1 MVDTATWNRLD
12 DAARQEFRD
21 LFRQFQD
28 SLRDAGVHD
37 GCDLGTDW
45 SVQLVDGVW
54 TISNGLKILD
64 RVMSTRRE
72 VIDALYTDGVQNL
85 SR

>member
-1 MVDTATWNRLD
+1 MVDIGTWNRLD

-28 SLRDAGVHD
+28 SLRDAGIDD
-37 GCDLGTDW
+37 GDDLAMDW

-54 TISNGLKILD
+54 TISNGLTILG
-64 RVMSTRRE
+64 RVMSTRRD

-85 SR
+85 NR